1 MDITDSTFNE
11 SDNIMIVTN
20 VNPEPPKV
28 PPKRKREDTDTPE
41 KTNLSKGPKV
51 HKTSYFDDNKSFN
64 NDPSRNDK
72 IIMLISDKT
81 NKIEPDIDKMS
92 DTELTKYLLDLL
104 NPANINPI
112 LSNLPK
118 INNLPNK
125 SKSNPKF
132 KPVVPKKPSNLPPFI
147 IPLPKNPVIKPTI
160 DPKINP
166 TIDPNPNHL
175 IFIDPIDLDDLDD
188 FDDFIEWGGDSNNV
202 ITNKTTKQIEETDK
216 SKEPKPIECL
226 NPLCNH
232 KTLSE
237 DPTPPTLID
246 FSEIK
251 TLDDLIAMG
260 KAFHCKKQTTYRGL
274 NLRIMNNL
282 VTPLIEMNQ
291 MIGLENVKKHMIDQI
306 LFFLQGFNTAEKCNK
321 CPDCSYGLPCIQSN
335 TEMLHT
341 VILGPPGVGKTCL
354 ARIIGKVYKGM
365 GILSKG
371 EFHEVTRTDF
381 VAGFLGQTA
390 IKTQELIDKCM
401 GSVMFIDEAYSLG
414 NKEKRDSFAKEA
426 LDTLNKNLSDK
437 RDFLCIIA
445 GYEKDLEECFFSF
458 NDGLRRRF
466 SFRYK
471 AEAYDH
477 NELMEIFK
485 LKVKLENWT
494 IDLNSENLPEDD
506 VNKYTET
513 DLLSLF
519 RNNKDAFPYQGG
531 DIETLYLQCKIV
543 HGRRIPLQKKCLSFK
558 DIESGFDMFTKNR
571 KHKKVKKDDTEDTRP
586 NMYCRP

>member
-1 MDITDSTFNE
+1 MNNNLMDTTEETFN
-11 SDNIMIVTN
+11 NINYETN
-20 VNPEPPKV
+20 VKSDPPKV
-28 PPKRKREDTDTPE
+28 PPKRKREDTFDTNKP
-41 KTNLSKGPKV
+41 NVLKGPKV
-51 HKTSYFDDNKSFN
+51 HRTSYFNDDKTFN
-64 NDPSRNDK
+64 DDPTRNDK
-72 IIMLISDKT
+72 IIMLITDKT
-81 NKIEPDIDKMS
+81 KKPESDIIKMS
-92 DTELTKYLLDLL
+92 DINKMSDDELTKYIFDLL
-104 NPANINPI
+104 YPENEKSI
-112 LSNLPK
+112 
-118 INNLPNK
+118 INNLPKTNNQPNNQPNK
-125 SKSNPKF
+125 NKPRF
-132 KPVVPKKPSNLPPFI
+132 KPLIPLISAKPTNPTIPKPFI
-147 IPLPKNPVIKPTI
+147 IPLPINPVIKPEHI
-160 DPKINP
+160 I
-166 TIDPNPNHL
+166 
-175 IFIDPIDLDDLDD
+175 
-188 FDDFIEWGGDSNNV
+188 FDDIDDDSDDDIDDIFGWGGDPDNL
-202 ITNKTTKQIEETDK
+202 IIDTQTIQDTDK
-216 SKEPKPIECL
+216 LKEIKPIECT

-232 KTLSE
+232 KTLEE

-246 FSEIK
+246 YPEIK
-251 TLDDLIAMG
+251 SLDDLIAMG

-354 ARIIGKVYKGM
+354 ARIVGKVYKAM

-371 EFHEVTRTDF
+371 EFFEVTRTDF

-494 IDLNSENLPEDD
+494 INLNSENLPDEDA
-506 VNKYTET
+506 NKYTES

-519 RNNKDAFPYQGG
+519 RNNKDAFPFQGG

-571 KHKKVKKDDTEDTRP
+571 KHKKVKKDDAEDIRP